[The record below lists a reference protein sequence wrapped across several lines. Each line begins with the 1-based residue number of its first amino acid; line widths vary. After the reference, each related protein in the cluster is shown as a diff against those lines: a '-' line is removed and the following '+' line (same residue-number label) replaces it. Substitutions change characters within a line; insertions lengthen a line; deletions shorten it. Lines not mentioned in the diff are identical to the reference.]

1 MRVNIDYIPV
11 IRQSGNLV
19 KLERIEI
26 EKPQALLSELKDL
39 MDGRSFSILDL
50 QSRIC
55 NHFNEDD
62 RESIMFLSPSSYY
75 STYVSGV
82 RFPHIYST
90 DEYEDFV
97 ENIKEDVIDKHSVEL
112 EKIRK
117 EEGNKKHEERVNSYL
132 ESKLDMEKRAY
143 YGKCVRFIDAHSYK
157 NTVNKCKEDSSIKMH
172 SIEEDGW
179 NTYRHV
185 VNDDVTISVST
196 NFGYGNSTYFHI
208 GLNYKGID
216 ILPYSFIVNYY
227 YANMRD
233 LCWYT
238 RNYYAKSENWN
249 TAFQFVE
256 DVTNLVETS
265 TDKFC
270 TEFLKAEIDKMLT
283 GLSKVVR
290 TPDSF
295 LDSFTTGINGDPS
308 ETYLGI
314 RNINSYEISRY
325 RTYPEDMPIAFM
337 AEKIMNSYDF
347 LSNLTKLAE
356 VYPIAMSAVNKIKGY
371 GTEALPKI
379 RENYSKNQRKIEECN
394 CTIKNL
400 EDKIKELEE
409 KKAEQEKL
417 IEVMYEKVKDV
428 KWRLNF
434 YREYE
439 EEHPEYHQ
447 IKEDISAA
455 EQAIRDRRNEIY
467 VRKDFIRRLEYCI
480 ITIEG

>member
-11 IRQSGNLV
+11 IRQHANLV

-26 EKPQALLSELKDL
+26 EKPQALLSDLKDL
-39 MDGRSFSILDL
+39 MDGISFSILDL
-50 QSRIC
+50 QSKMC
-55 NHFNEDD
+55 AHFDEDE
-62 RESIMFLSPSSYY
+62 RGSIMFLSPNSYY

-82 RFPHIYST
+82 SFPYIYSI

-97 ENIKEDVIDKHSVEL
+97 VNSKKEVIDKHWVEL
-112 EKIRK
+112 EKIRD
-117 EEGNKKHEERVNSYL
+117 EEGNAKFEDRVNIYL
-132 ESKLDMEKRAY
+132 ESKLDIEKRNY
-143 YGKCVRFIDAHSYK
+143 YSKCIRFIDAHSYK
-157 NTVNKCKEDSSIKMH
+157 KTVDRCKEDSSIKMH

-179 NTYRHV
+179 NTFRHFI
-185 VNDDVTISVST
+185 NDDVTISVST
-196 NFGYGNSTYFHI
+196 NFGYGNSTYFHL

-238 RNYYAKSENWN
+238 RNYNAKSENWN
-249 TAFQFVE
+249 TAFKFVE
-256 DVTNLVETS
+256 DVTNLAATDA
-265 TDKFC
+265 DKFC
-270 TEFLKAEIDKMLT
+270 TEFLKAEIDKMLL

-295 LDSFTTGINGDPS
+295 LDSFTTNINGDPS

-314 RNINSYEISRY
+314 RNINSHEISRY
-325 RTYPEDMPIAFM
+325 RTYPEDMPIAFL
-337 AEKIMNSYDF
+337 AEKIMNSYEF

-356 VYPIAMSAVNKIKGY
+356 VYPVAMSAVNKIMEY

-379 RENYSKNQRKIEECN
+379 KANYSKNQRKIEQCQL
-394 CTIKNL
+394 CIQNL
-400 EDKIKELEE
+400 EDKIKELEKKRAEEE
-409 KKAEQEKL
+409 KQ
-417 IEVMYEKVKDV
+417 IEEMYQKVKDV

-447 IKEDISAA
+447 LKEDICAA
-455 EQAIRDRRNEIY
+455 ELAIRNRKNEIY
-467 VRKDFIRRLEYCI
+467 VRKEFIKKLEECI
-480 ITIEG
+480 GTIGQ